1 MVDPGR
7 VRRKLEALA
16 RYRERLQTMRQLR
29 FEEYE
34 HDHAYAARY
43 LVQASAQ
50 AAIDI
55 ANHVISS
62 SGWRTT
68 RDFADAF
75 SVLEEHGVLERDLA
89 SQMRK
94 LAGLRNLLVHVYE
107 EIDDRLIFDSLQQDL
122 DDLSDYAQ
130 AIASLLDSEKSLD

>member
-16 RYRERLQTMRQLR
+16 RSREQLQAIRSLS
-29 FEEYE
+29 FDEYE
-34 HDHAYAARY
+34 RAQALAARY
-43 LVQASAQ
+43 LVQVSAQ

-62 SGWRTT
+62 AGWRTAH
-68 RDFADAF
+68 DFADAF
-75 SVLEEHGVLERDLA
+75 SVLEEHRVLEPELA

-94 LAGLRNLLVHVYE
+94 LAGLRNLLVHVYD

-122 DDLSDYAQ
+122 DDLSGYAR
-130 AIASLLDSEKSLD
+130 AIASLLESEEPSG